1 VRPVLVALGALL
13 LTSCAGASGDDGTT
27 RPEPQVTTTV
37 TDPEEAVADH
47 AGHDMPVAPAA
58 DLGVPDR
65 GFAGPQGRVAQFVVE
80 CEFSHALPDDPIVYP
95 GEPGASHVHV
105 FFGNTT
111 VTGDSTAAE
120 LLDDPTT
127 CDNPLDTASYWAP
140 ALLREGR
147 MIEPVKSTAY
157 YRPGPD
163 VVPASVQPFPPGL
176 LMIAG
181 DPFAT
186 EPQPLA
192 VAAWT
197 CGTGAERE
205 PEPPECPSSRDAR
218 MLITFPD
225 CWDGENLDSEGHR
238 AHVRYSTGGACP
250 DSHPVPVP
258 QLTFSVQYPVTGPT
272 DGLSLTSGGLYSG
285 HADFVNS
292 WDQATL
298 EQEVALCLNRDLVCS
313 ITSGRLTG

>member
-1 VRPVLVALGALL
+1 VKPALVALGVLL
-13 LTSCAGASGDDGTT
+13 LASCASTSSDDGTDGSV
-27 RPEPQVTTTV
+27 PSGA
-37 TDPEEAVADH
+37 TDH
-47 AGHDMPVAPAA
+47 TGHDMPVAPAS

-80 CEFSHALPDDPIVYP
+80 CDFSHALPDDPIVYP
-95 GEPGASHVHV
+95 GQPGASHLHV

-140 ALLREGR
+140 ALLRDGR

-163 VVPASVQPFPPGL
+163 VDPASVQPFPPGL

-186 EPQPLA
+186 APQPLA
-192 VAAWT
+192 VVAWT

-205 PEPPECPSSRDAR
+205 PVPPECPSSRSAR
-218 MLITFPD
+218 LLVTFPD

-238 AHVRYSTGGACP
+238 AHVRYSTGGTCP
-250 DSHPVPVP
+250 DSHPVPIP
-258 QLTFSVQYPVTGPT
+258 QLTFSVQYPVTGSIE
-272 DGLSLTSGGLYSG
+272 GLALTSGGLYSG

-292 WDQATL
+292 WHQETL
-298 EQEVALCLNRDLVCS
+298 VQEVELCLNRDLVCS